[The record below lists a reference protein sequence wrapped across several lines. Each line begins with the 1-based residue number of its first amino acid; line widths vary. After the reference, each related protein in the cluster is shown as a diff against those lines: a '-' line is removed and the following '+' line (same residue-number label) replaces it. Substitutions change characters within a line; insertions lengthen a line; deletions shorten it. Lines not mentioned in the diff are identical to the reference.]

1 MFTLRTTGSNNS
13 GSKLKDLKGGK
24 RKDKGQIQPSTQTIR
39 EEENNPPICLN
50 FWILGPRKLHS

>member
-1 MFTLRTTGSNNS
+1 MFALRTTGSNNS

-24 RKDKGQIQPSTQTIR
+24 RKDKGQIQSSTQTIR

-50 FWILGPRKLHS
+50 F

>member
-50 FWILGPRKLHS
+50 F